1 MKKIILCL
9 FCIICIN
16 GIAFSKERPRYSNNV
31 NENIINL
38 QWKLIKTKIRSD
50 KILYMLKKD
59 NWTLVCVLRIKK
71 NYSTSDCE
79 IP

>member
-1 MKKIILCL
+1 MKKITLCL
-9 FCIICIN
+9 FFIICIN
-16 GIAFSKERPRYSNNV
+16 IAAFSKERPRYSNSV

-38 QWKLIKTKIRSD
+38 KWKLIKTKIMSD